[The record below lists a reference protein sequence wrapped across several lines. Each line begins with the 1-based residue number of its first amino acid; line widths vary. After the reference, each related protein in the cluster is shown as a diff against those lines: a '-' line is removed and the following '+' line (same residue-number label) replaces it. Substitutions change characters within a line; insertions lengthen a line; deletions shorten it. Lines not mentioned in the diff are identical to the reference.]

1 MHICDEKMCTG
12 CSTCS
17 VKCPRNAI
25 RMQQD
30 SEGFFRPFIDN
41 NLCIECQCC
50 KQVCP
55 SNQENT
61 RNYGMQTSAYAY
73 MNQDVEVKRKSSSG
87 GAFIALAQ
95 YVISHN
101 GAVFGA
107 TFDNNYYVRL
117 TKAEFLHDVYPMM
130 GSKYVESLVGDSYSE
145 VEQLIDQGKMVLF
158 TGLPCQIAGL
168 YSFLGEKAGS
178 DLLFT
183 VDLLCHGVPS
193 SKLFTSY
200 ISTIEEQLGKI
211 ERYTFRDK
219 SKWGWGAWGS
229 ITYKK
234 GNKRKIKMIQPATD
248 YYYGL
253 FYKENCFREACYE
266 CKYASL
272 PRIGDITIG
281 DYWGIERQL
290 PLKTIRDGV
299 SLVLVNN
306 EHAKTLLE
314 QVRMCDEL
322 YWADIHMVCDLNKTI
337 VEPAQRP
344 SSRDYFY
351 QGLEKLG
358 FVENAKKYVK
368 VRSII
373 PVIARYIPKRLKI
386 ILRKIK

>member
-41 NLCIECQCC
+41 NLCIDCQCC

-95 YVISHN
+95 HVISHD
-101 GAVFGA
+101 GVVFGA
-107 TFDNNYYVRL
+107 TYDDNFFVRI
-117 TKAEFLHDVYPMM
+117 TKAEFLQDVYPMM
-130 GSKYVESLVGDSYSE
+130 GSKYVESLVGDSYRE
-145 VEQLIDQGKMVLF
+145 VEQLTDQGRMVLF

-193 SKLFTSY
+193 SRLFTLY
-200 ISTIEEQLGKI
+200 ISALEEHLGKI
-211 ERYTFRDK
+211 DKYSFRDK
-219 SKWGWGAWGS
+219 SKWGWGNWGS
-229 ITYKK
+229 IEYKK
-234 GNKRKIKMIQPATD
+234 GNKLKTKMILPASD

-253 FYKENCFREACYE
+253 FFKENCFRESCYK
-266 CKYASL
+266 CKYAHL
-272 PRIGDITIG
+272 PRIGDISIG
-281 DYWGIERQL
+281 DFWGIEETL
-290 PLKTIRDGV
+290 PLKEIRDGV
-299 SLVLVNN
+299 SLILVNN
-306 EHAKTLLE
+306 DHAKSLLLKAE
-314 QVRMCDEL
+314 MYDEFNMADLTTACD
-322 YWADIHMVCDLNKTI
+322 INKTI
-337 VEPAQRP
+337 IEPTKRP
-344 SSRDYFY
+344 DSRDYFY

-368 VRSII
+368 VRNII